1 MAVLEILVY
10 PDERLR
16 AECDAVV
23 DFDDP
28 DFQGFLDDLIETMEA
43 APGCTGIA
51 APQAGRA
58 IQVVVVDPGLARKP
72 QEGHHGR
79 QVLVNPEILSWDGME
94 MAREGCLSLPDYT
107 GNVVRAKSI
116 RIQFQDRY
124 GKPQTFSAEDF
135 EARLYQHEMDH
146 LEGRLFI
153 DRVVSR
159 KSDLFSRK
167 SYGKSKKK
175 KGA

>member
-1 MAVLEILVY
+1 MTVLEILVY

-16 AECDAVV
+16 RECEEVV
-23 DFDDP
+23 DFDDS
-28 DFQGFLDDLIETMEA
+28 DFQTFVDDLLETMEA

-58 IQVVVVDPGLARKP
+58 IQMVVVDPGLARKP
-72 QEGHHGR
+72 QEGHKGR
-79 QVLVNPEILSWDGME
+79 RVLVNPEILSWDGME

-107 GNVVRAKSI
+107 GNVVRAKSV
-116 RIQFQDRY
+116 RLQYQDRY
-124 GKPQTFSAEDF
+124 GKPHTLSVEDF

-159 KSDLFSRK
+159 KSDLFRRK
-167 SYGKSKKK
+167 SYGKSNKK
-175 KGA
+175 KGS